1 MSKRLM
7 VVGAFLLPLL
17 PLLAFFLLEA
27 HLASN
32 ELAAIERLAPQ
43 SAAQL
48 SAFPAGHEILIE
60 GRPDLQNTKSLDSL
74 PIDSAEDRYLDA
86 DLSRQWYASQ
96 VASPFAVALP
106 DGVVR
111 VVNIA

>member
-1 MSKRLM
+1 MN
-7 VVGAFLLPLL
+7 AFLWPLL

-32 ELAAIERLAPQ
+32 ELAATERLAPQ
-43 SAAQL
+43 SAAQ
-48 SAFPAGHEILIE
+48 SSVFPAGHEILIE
-60 GRPDLQNTKSLDSL
+60 GRLDLQSTKGLDSL
-74 PIDSAEDRYLDA
+74 PVYVVEDRYLDA

-96 VASPFAVALP
+96 VALPFAVALP
-106 DGVVR
+106 GGVAR